1 MIKRTAVLVFICL
14 SLLQIATPVRAG
26 QVVTDELRAWAAGV
40 IAQEKQLSA
49 ITGEKSVAVLYF
61 LNKTGDN
68 SLDPLQKGMALMLI
82 TDLAKVKGISVVE
95 RVRLQ
100 ALMEEMHLATSGLTT
115 PGTSPRIG
123 KLLRAWW
130 IVGGDV
136 AGSRQQMELR
146 SRVLEVLNSLILGEP
161 ASQGSLGEVFR
172 MEKDILFEIIKL
184 LKIKLEAVEMEE
196 LKRPFSS
203 SIEAAMA
210 FFKGIDASD
219 RKNYEMA
226 ARYYKEAVEKDEHLD
241 IARDALNELKKLGL
255 ITGQSRSRML
265 LRSLKA
271 QTSLTDRLIPE
282 YPVKRMRSPGE
293 VGKVE
298 NGNQGNQGNQG
309 ASQAG
314 GGTGQSQQ
322 QGGQQNGGAASPG
335 QAGGSQGQ
343 SGQTGGSSSQ
353 GQGSQAGSNPTGIG
367 PNLPPDYGASVE
379 PSRPATPPTG
389 RPGAF

>member
-26 QVVTDELRAWAAGV
+26 QVVTDELRVWAAGV
-40 IAQEKQLSA
+40 IAQEKQISA
-49 ITGEKSVAVLYF
+49 ITGGKSVAVLYF

-68 SLDPLQKGMALMLI
+68 FLDPLQKGMALMLI

-100 ALMEEMHLATSGLTT
+100 ALMEEMNLATSGLTT
-115 PGTSPRIG
+115 PGTSPRLG
-123 KLLRAWW
+123 KLLTARWV
-130 IVGGDV
+130 VGGDV
-136 AGSRQQMELR
+136 AGSRQQMDLR
-146 SRVLEVLNSLILGEP
+146 SRVLEVFNSSILGEP
-161 ASQGSLGEVFR
+161 ASQGNLDEIFR

-184 LKIKLEAVEMEE
+184 LKIKLEPVEMEE

-241 IARDALNELKKLGL
+241 FARDALNELKNLGL

-298 NGNQGNQGNQG
+298 NGNQG
-309 ASQAG
+309 ASQTG

-322 QGGQQNGGAASPG
+322 QGGQQNGGVVSPG
-335 QAGGSQGQ
+335 QGGQATQPGQTGGSQGQ
-343 SGQTGGSSSQ
+343 GPQT
-353 GQGSQAGSNPTGIG
+353 GSNPSGIG
-367 PNLPPDYGASVE
+367 PNLPPDYGVSVE

-389 RPGAF
+389 RPRAF